1 MGGKRI
7 TTVLG
12 ATALMLIGP
21 AAGIGFMLALP
32 ASPTANAVPGDP
44 MPGCQPQIFATY
56 CDGPI
61 REDGSWKRCLFAN
74 GQYGGGVYVPPVQN
88 CFIVPGAD
96 QIPPTP
102 LGQPPFH
109 ID

>member
-1 MGGKRI
+1 MRGKQLTI
-7 TTVLG
+7 VLG
-12 ATALMLIGP
+12 ATALML
-21 AAGIGFMLALP
+21 A

-44 MPGCQPQIFATY
+44 LEGCQTQIFATY

-74 GQYGGGVYVPPVQN
+74 GQYGGSGVYIPPVQN